1 MSSPFQWV
9 IAPYFFS
16 QILRAKEACVPEEDS
31 SDNECSSDDISE
43 NSDSYEKENNS
54 PDLNSERNNTENKN
68 DMRKGRKIDELDAK
82 KKVDTLKKIPWM
94 TNRKSGVLIE

>member
-9 IAPYFFS
+9 IAPYFS

-54 PDLNSERNNTENKN
+54 PDLNSERNNTVNKN

>member
-1 MSSPFQWV
+1 MSSPFQWI
-9 IAPYFFS
+9 IAPYFS